1 VDAVIDLQDLT
12 KVFHNRDGT
21 PFTAVDHVTLSIER
35 GRLVG
40 ILGPNGAGKTT
51 LLRMLYAHWPPTSGR
66 LRVLGHDPVL
76 ESKQLKAKLGIT
88 PQDNNLDPDFNVIK
102 NLLVYARYFQ
112 IPADEA
118 KRRATALLAF
128 VGLSEKERSDTESLS
143 GGMKRRLILARSLIN
158 EPELVLLDEPTTGL
172 DPQAR
177 HLVWDKVRELKRQGK
192 TVVLTTHYM
201 DEAEQLCD
209 EIIVMDQGRIHER
222 GTPHQLIVKHASK
235 EVLELTFEDEPPT
248 RETVQRLPGFAA
260 TRIDVVG
267 RRVLVYGEHAEEL
280 QHVAK
285 QHLRPSGATIRRG
298 GLEDVFLRLTGRD
311 LRE

>member
-1 VDAVIDLQDLT
+1 
-12 KVFHNRDGT
+12 
-21 PFTAVDHVTLSIER
+21 
-35 GRLVG
+35 VG

-66 LRVLGHDPVL
+66 LRVLGRDPVT
-76 ESKQLKAKLGIT
+76 ESKQLKARLGIT

-112 IPADEA
+112 IPRDEA
-118 KRRATALLAF
+118 RRRAERLLAF
-128 VGLSEKERSDTESLS
+128 VGLSEKARADTETLS

-158 EPELVLLDEPTTGL
+158 DPELVLLDEPTTGL

-222 GTPHQLIVKHASK
+222 GTPQELIQKHASR
-235 EVLELTFEDEPPT
+235 EVLELSFEGTAPT
-248 RETVQRLPGFAA
+248 RERVQALPGFSAA
-260 TRIDVVG
+260 RIDVVG
-267 RRVLVYGEHAEEL
+267 SRVLVYGENAEAL
-280 QHVAK
+280 QHTAK
-285 QHLRPSGATIRRG
+285 QRLAPSGSTIRRG